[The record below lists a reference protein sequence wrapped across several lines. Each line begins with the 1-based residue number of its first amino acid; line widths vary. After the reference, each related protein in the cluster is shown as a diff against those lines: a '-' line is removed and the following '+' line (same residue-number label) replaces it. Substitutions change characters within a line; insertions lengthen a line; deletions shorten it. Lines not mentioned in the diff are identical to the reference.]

1 MGRIRFRPETTEPID
16 PETRELLN
24 FERMGPSLSVFPKYN
39 FDPLVEGSASFEQW
53 IRDAARLGGEGIE
66 HYDGFFRSLAPADVD
81 PIAQLIKATGQVT
94 SMICFSPDFT
104 HPDAGERLRQVE
116 RQKAAI
122 DLTVRLGAR
131 HCRTL
136 SGQRYP
142 GLRREEGV
150 ARTLEGIRR
159 SLEYAERR
167 GVVLCMENHY
177 KDGTWRYPEFAQPED
192 IYLEI
197 IEQIDSPHFGVQY
210 DPSNAFVGGYDPVR
224 FLEKVRHRVATMH
237 ASDRYLAPGAT
248 LDDLAQG
255 DGALGYASA
264 LKHGETG
271 KGLNDYDAIFRLLAG
286 VGFSGW
292 ISVEAGLEGLDEIA
306 RSVEFLKR
314 KRAEYFGDRGAHAAS

>member
-1 MGRIRFRPETTEPID
+1 MSPRI
-16 PETRELLN
+16 
-24 FERMGPSLSVFPKYN
+24 SVFPKYA
-39 FDPLVEGSASFEQW
+39 FEELVAGRLAFERW
-53 IRDAARLGGEGIE
+53 IADAAGLGGEGIE
-66 HYDGFFRSLAPADVD
+66 HYDGFFRSLSPSDVD
-81 PIAQLIKATGQVT
+81 PIARLIRETGQVT

-104 HPDAGERLRQVE
+104 HPDPDERARQIE

-122 DLTVRLGAR
+122 DLTVSLGAR

-142 GLRREEGV
+142 GLRRDEGI

-192 IYLEI
+192 IFLEI
-197 IEQIDSPHFGVQY
+197 IGQIDSPHFGVQY
-210 DPSNAFVGGYDPVR
+210 DPSNAFVGGFDPVK
-224 FLEKVRHRVATMH
+224 FLQKVRSRVVTMH
-237 ASDRYLAPGAT
+237 ASDRYLAPGTT
-248 LDDLAQG
+248 LDDLATA

-271 KGLNDYDAIFRLLAG
+271 KGLNDYDAIFRLLSE
-286 VGFSGW
+286 VHFDGW
-292 ISVEAGLEGLDEIA
+292 ISVEAGMEGLDEIA
-306 RSVEFLKR
+306 RSVSFLKE
-314 KRAEYFGDRGAHAAS
+314 KRAQYFAG